1 MVKPRKMLWETGVQ
15 NMVTELLEFKM
26 LQESGLSDKKNRGA
40 CSDHASGMNER
51 LVSRLWRGLRSS
63 TSLSKSLTVREGN
76 RPDEEAPPMMTAM
89 RGQKCILGHPRA
101 LLNEDSGATE
111 WKEHRE
117 RKSRPTAPGT
127 GYGAWDWLL

>member
-1 MVKPRKMLWETGVQ
+1 MVKPRKMLWEIGVQ

-101 LLNEDSGATE
+101 SKGILG
-111 WKEHRE
+111 HC
-117 RKSRPTAPGT
+117 
-127 GYGAWDWLL
+127 